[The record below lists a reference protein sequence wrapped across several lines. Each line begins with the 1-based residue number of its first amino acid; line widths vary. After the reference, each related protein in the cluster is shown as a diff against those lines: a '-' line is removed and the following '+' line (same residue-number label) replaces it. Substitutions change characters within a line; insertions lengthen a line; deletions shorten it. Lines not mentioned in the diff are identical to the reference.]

1 MRHFYKCYKKI
12 YWHCFLRNPRENAIF
27 QLDRLRNL
35 YNLKGK
41 ENVGCLDV
49 IYSRSNFSL
58 VYKYYD
64 VNKLTCSRYLMC
76 SRLNFIDY

>member
-41 ENVGCLDV
+41 ENVGCLDA
-49 IYSRSNFSL
+49 IYLFKATNIIL
-58 VYKYYD
+58 VQCI
-64 VNKLTCSRYLMC
+64 NIMM
-76 SRLNFIDY
+76 